1 MRDPIRYMEPRTMCL
16 VENSRQIF
24 ADAMQITP
32 PEGMSMEQVPD
43 SNRLR
48 VFRKGHILYPIRE
61 HDLNGTFVRKLYC
74 ILPDIAPY
82 EYMLE
87 RAVQLDCTLVICGSV
102 NATGR
107 DGHITHM
114 FGVRNAARLPD
125 GKWSYD
131 FCDEMPYMEFSQ
143 NNNSYRKNRLEY
155 VTNFPTA
162 ERPYTLGYGLVHT
175 VDDDFTSLYSIRAIY
190 HKGRPMRPAGF
201 IRVGDRSLQGIPG
214 QMLGYSESYRA
225 VFAKDGK
232 DVTEQ
237 VKDYLED
244 TGDSLDTPT
253 FEFFWEMMG

>member
-24 ADAMQITP
+24 ADTMLPMSQTP
-32 PEGMSMEQVPD
+32 D
-43 SNRLR
+43 RNRLR
-48 VFRKGHILYPIRE
+48 VFRKGHILHPVRD
-61 HDLNGTFVRKLYC
+61 HDLDGTKVKKLYC
-74 ILPDIAPY
+74 IFPDIAPY
-82 EYMLE
+82 EYMLD

-102 NATGR
+102 NVTGR
-107 DGHITHM
+107 DSHITHM
-114 FGVRNAARLPD
+114 FGVRNATRMPD

-131 FCDEMPYMEFSQ
+131 FCDEIPYMEFSI
-143 NNNSYRKNRLEY
+143 NDNSYRKNRLEY

-162 ERPYTLGYGLVHT
+162 DRPYTLEYGLVHT

-190 HKGRPMRPAGF
+190 HKDRPMRPAGF